1 MGSHTQGHLYCFL
14 HGHVCGIPAGSQGI
28 PQDPTPN
35 AASVWLLQVDWCG
48 HWIEDLFSG
57 SCGIPVGSHGIPH
70 PGASILLPAW
80 ACVWDPSWIPQDPTR
95 SHFLRFCMAPSSRVV
110 SSIRRGMRIR
120 YLCGIRILR
129 TDTYTSLCHLSIWRV
144 YPQTSAVCRYLV
156 IWCMRI
162 RILWDLLSTYPSA
175 DTDCIHASDGRLS
188 AAGTGL
194 TDSR

>member
-1 MGSHTQGHLYCFL
+1 M
-14 HGHVCGIPAGSQGI
+14 CGIPAGSQGI
-28 PQDPTPN
+28 LIGSHKIQHPMLLLYGSFKSIN
-35 AASVWLLQVDWCG
+35 AGIGLRITSIVLL
-48 HWIEDLFSG
+48 G

-110 SSIRRGMRIR
+110 SSIAYTYMVFMRH
-120 YLCGIRILR
+120 
-129 TDTYTSLCHLSIWRV
+129 TYTAYRHVYVVVSIWRV